1 MGVVL
6 IGSAAG
12 HAAGDTA
19 TTGTFDATGAT
30 LLWAVMGTYWGSDP
44 TLTFSDSGGNTWR
57 KLTKYKSGN
66 VHVCIAYAYDKA
78 GGALSLSATQTVTIA
93 DAFAYTYVFGG
104 AVSGTAS
111 GAGVLIGSAG
121 ASDDG
126 LVTGNVTPSQLG
138 DYLLTAVASSAAG
151 TPACATGFTIRETE
165 TDSANYTCG
174 AVADRVVASVAAQGG
189 TWSGVSGNTPCA
201 IVVFAMA
208 SGATGTG
215 SASFDTIQVFR
226 AACGAASDDPI
237 ARASWQ
243 HRKRASR
250 SRWG

>member
-1 MGVVL
+1 MSVAL
-6 IGSAAG
+6 IDSAAG

-30 LLWAVMGTYWGSDP
+30 LLWAVVGMYWASDP
-44 TLTFSDSGGNTWR
+44 TLTFSDSGSNTWH

-104 AVSGTAS
+104 AVSGTTGDS
-111 GAGVLIGSAG
+111 GVIVGSNG

-126 LVTGNVTPSQLG
+126 LVTGDITPSQSG
-138 DYLLTAVASSAAG
+138 DYILSAVASAAASS
-151 TPACATGFTIRETE
+151 PSCATGFTVRETE
-165 TDSANYTCG
+165 TDSVNYTCG
-174 AVADRVVASVAAQGG
+174 GVSDKTAASTSAQGG
-189 TWSGVSGNTPCA
+189 T
-201 IVVFAMA
+201 
-208 SGATGTG
+208 
-215 SASFDTIQVFR
+215 
-226 AACGAASDDPI
+226 
-237 ARASWQ
+237 
-243 HRKRASR
+243 SR

>member
-1 MGVVL
+1 MSVTL
-6 IGSAAG
+6 IDSAAG

-44 TLTFSDSGGNTWR
+44 TLTFSDSGGNTWH

-66 VHVCIAYAYDKA
+66 NHVCIAYAYDKA
-78 GGALSLSATQTVTIA
+78 GGALSLSATHTVTIA
-93 DAFAYTYVFGG
+93 DAWAYTYIFGG
-104 AVSGTAS
+104 AVSGTAGDAS
-111 GAGVLIGSAG
+111 VLVGSNG

-126 LVTGNVTPSQLG
+126 LVTGDITPSQVG
-138 DYLLTAVASSAAG
+138 DYILSAVASSAAAAA
-151 TPACATGFTIRETE
+151 ACATSFTVRETE

-174 AVADRVVASVAAQGG
+174 AVADKVAASVAAQGG

-215 SASFDTIQVFR
+215 SASFDTIQVF
-226 AACGAASDDPI
+226 GPPV
-237 ARASWQ
+237 ARHQ
-243 HRKRASR
+243 TIQ
-250 SRWG
+250 